1 MPASRCDTLRG
12 SRELGNERDPLIG
25 NQDGT
30 FDFTIPK
37 RPIRRKITGLPAF
50 TTLKGALISSFPE
63 LRHSG
68 TSLRNGDA
76 RFRAANRGIA
86 PQRASKF
93 MSTRKDSY
101 QGDADALP
109 WHKTLLSRTRNFRK
123 VTHRLCRFCQPLGR
137 LRPGVNTP

>member
-1 MPASRCDTLRG
+1 MPAYRCDTLRG

-50 TTLKGALISSFPE
+50 TTLKGGAYFFLPGISTQVPRCALG
-63 LRHSG
+63 LVM
-68 TSLRNGDA
+68 TSVHDSDGDA

-86 PQRASKF
+86 HIKGASA
-93 MSTRKDSY
+93 SVQIYEYT
-101 QGDADALP
+101 A
-109 WHKTLLSRTRNFRK
+109 
-123 VTHRLCRFCQPLGR
+123 
-137 LRPGVNTP
+137 

>member
-86 PQRASKF
+86 HIKGASV
-93 MSTRKDSY
+93 SVQIY
-101 QGDADALP
+101 EY
-109 WHKTLLSRTRNFRK
+109 
-123 VTHRLCRFCQPLGR
+123 
-137 LRPGVNTP
+137 TP